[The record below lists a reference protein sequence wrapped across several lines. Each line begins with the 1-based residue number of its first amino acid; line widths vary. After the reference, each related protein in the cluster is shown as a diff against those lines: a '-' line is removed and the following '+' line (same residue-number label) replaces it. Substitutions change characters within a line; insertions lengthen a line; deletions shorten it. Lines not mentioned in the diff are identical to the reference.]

1 MNVEKVVSLVRQFF
15 DDLIT
20 VYPEYKYD
28 LDALRTE
35 TAEEREALYVHC
47 MGVYPPNFMS
57 ILYKDSTMLTE
68 EVQFLP
74 GVDFKELFEKC
85 EADTSATIWKYLQ
98 LILFCLIEDQGEKEM
113 FGESSSMLCEA
124 MMNEEMREKLK
135 ETVSE
140 LGKKDESGDQFAE
153 MFNEIRDN
161 VFDGSNS
168 DAKFNSIHENLEK
181 MFNGKIGS
189 LAKEIAHETF
199 ADGKGHEE
207 FTKLFEDSENPSKV
221 METLL
226 KNPTKMMG
234 LVESIGSKLDGK
246 LKSGELKESELL
258 EEASNM
264 LGCMKNM
271 PGMGDIL
278 GKMGAAKKGAAKTE
292 LNRRKTAANTRE
304 RLQKKLKERQATDD
318 LSTAMSVIE
327 ENQRQVAE
335 MQERMRGE
343 KKS

>member
-1 MNVEKVVSLVRQFF
+1 MKPNVEKVVGLVRQFF

-20 VYPEYKYD
+20 VYPEYNTE
-28 LDALRTE
+28 LNALRTE
-35 TAEEREALYVHC
+35 TVEESEALYVHC

-57 ILYKDSTMLTE
+57 ILYKDSSMFTE
-68 EVQFLP
+68 EAQFLP
-74 GVDFKELFEKC
+74 GVDFKELFKKC
-85 EADTSATIWKYLQ
+85 DVETSATIWKYLQ
-98 LILFCLIEDQGEKEM
+98 LILFCLIEDQGEKDM
-113 FGESSSMLCEA
+113 FGESSGMLCDA

-168 DAKFNSIHENLEK
+168 DVKFDSIHENLEK

-199 ADGKGHEE
+199 ADGEGEACAE
-207 FTKLFEDSENPSKV
+207 FAKLFEESENPSKV
-221 METLL
+221 MEMLL
-226 KNPTKMMG
+226 KNPAKMMG
-234 LVESIGSKLDGK
+234 LVQSIGTKLDGK

-278 GKMGAAKKGAAKTE
+278 GKMGAAKSGA
-292 LNRRKTAANTRE
+292 
-304 RLQKKLKERQATDD
+304 QKKLKERQASVSDE
-318 LSTAMSVIE
+318 LGTAKSVIE

-335 MQERMRGE
+335 MQQRMQGMQSE